1 MKTSSSAIRQPLDWD
16 SPTTLQPAAREGFGS
31 PDSDSGWVTSN
42 PPVVCRPGRLGRS
55 WVALVWGGL
64 LSFMPYHGITRTRWV
79 IDIAATL
86 VSGQVSR
93 VGGALA
99 RPMLSGSVSI
109 LDPIVAVQRLS
120 ALMCPCVA
128 CATRSFSP
136 EPAGW
141 FCRVLR
147 FLWSCA
153 RAATRS

>member
-42 PPVVCRPGRLGRS
+42 PPVDCRPGRLGRS

-64 LSFMPYHGITRTRWV
+64 LSFMPYHGITRTQWV

-93 VGGALA
+93 VSGALA
-99 RPMLSGSVSI
+99 RPMPPAAYQYWGRSCCVIAS
-109 LDPIVAVQRLS
+109 RLS
-120 ALMCPCVA
+120 ALMCS
-128 CATRSFSP
+128 CATASFSL
-136 EPAGW
+136 EPVEW
-141 FCRVLR
+141 IRCVSR
-147 FLWSCA
+147 SCA
-153 RAATRS
+153 ADATGL